1 MSSGNGSGP
10 KSELVESIER
20 AIAPVLKKLGDMEYR
35 LDKMGD
41 PNTAGGGTDRSKSK
55 SKSRS
60 MSMMNKAGGDGV
72 VGDLDPVMTGDLL
85 YLKHIGDG
93 LTNGFLC
100 GDAAYDRVGVQHQG
114 EAVNDALNFSDY
126 VFRVVPMLAYRQRN
140 ELVALTASAERG
152 GSVSRRSSVSGAAD
166 NSAERLLRQRVEA
179 EQLANSNLL
188 ESLTQGGDKETL
200 KYGSI
205 FQLLHVSSG
214 LFVTVKEDA
223 APFDPDC
230 RALTLEEGSSA
241 ALFKIMPRFKA
252 QTEGSIVY
260 HSHSVVFE
268 SVRQRS
274 MFLHTSSIAYDTRPN
289 MMDATLPK
297 NLRTG
302 LTYETNVSPQFST
315 FSIHKYGRV
324 DSVTAA
330 SLWTGRHFRLYHSQS
345 ESFVHASCD
354 SQKSRAP
361 MRQGDTQAHIPYL
374 RTILDSSDVA
384 DPTNPAN
391 HSAKGLWS
399 FEPLRRTTTVPT
411 GWETAVRVRHV
422 PSGMYLSVELS
433 KPNNVSANET
443 WYNAILVDDALTE
456 ETEMLSEG
464 ANLAPPESMIFH
476 VHSADKTTAQYIPD
490 SNVSIQ
496 LEHFFVDPLTGEK
509 RKLYLHNT
517 EKHKP
522 KSAQAMS
529 LSGEKKI
536 SIITSS
542 FHLVFST
549 MRSAQDIFKLMKT
562 APIEDEH
569 VRMIRSLL
577 VVTNLQA
584 VNFRD
589 PNIPIKEDMKSF
601 VKIMLRII
609 DLQHKGSSSH
619 PNIDWIKKANSMMP
633 AAFSALFVGESN
645 PFVQRACRDMKLMDS
660 IFDLGTTPYDR
671 TYPKSPWGTEIMNG
685 PMGIQKFVHVVLQ
698 RMCNG
703 VRPSQ
708 EYFGRRR
715 SLARTGDGQDGS
727 KTYVP
732 QLWMDTILEQLEDP
746 LGPAVTLAKLLSS
759 NEGLLKKYA
768 TPKLV
773 SRFADMVRLLGPQ
786 PRLVNFF
793 EAICTVQGRAV
804 KANQEMVLRLTWM
817 KPEIRSKTY
826 LELHVV
832 DFDKIPAQKPYGNVA
847 LPGGGYTDG
856 KLKRNEMKHHPK
868 NFIGKD
874 YYEREEGFAPVYVS
888 WSGSN
893 DWKRDIEELWYSPES
908 LGIPSF
914 RVKDVADGREI
925 VRLEELCWVLNPTD
939 LCEPITGIEWDDFQT
954 KKELNS
960 DIAENFKRQ
969 HQLASFFVG
978 QLKLHAAMCVGRS
991 YNAIEWLGRSFTY
1004 PMLTCICYNPYL
1016 PQQIRSAA
1024 ADFTRLLIL
1033 DRFPQVANCGKAKL
1047 PEELWVYEAPEGS
1060 EGLDATPLIRELTL
1074 EDPKALPTF
1083 GIPKS
1088 HKYNGDPDPF
1098 NSFPTGFKFFL
1109 LRNVGNLYMKS
1120 FGTGTVVHRAKEE
1133 NELAGAMCRII
1144 AALLSFGFQ
1153 SALPKFKELIP
1164 VLVHCLDGRSD
1175 VDYKTS
1181 DGDLVPFEPLKDRFR
1196 MTSNSPSVTALKVSV
1211 INSLLDIADIRSN
1224 FRLAKMLQ
1232 RFKEYNEDS
1241 KLSAELKKF
1250 HIYHLVNKE
1259 DRYDGPLTDKL
1270 FEHFEEVFVKGD
1282 GFALMFENL
1291 AKEDVDTI
1299 LLDCLMY
1306 DDDVLFAQA
1315 LALLERTFTQRR
1327 KVLQALSDVILIQQ
1341 PTLPLFGNVSEMT
1354 SELGYLTFLT
1364 RSYSVWGVCSRVSGP
1379 FGPDKY
1385 EQVLRTLDKL
1395 QSFFYEKAHE
1405 VEAPK
1410 EKKKKGM
1417 FGGLA
1422 SRLGG
1427 GGGGNKPAAISNKN
1441 STEDF
1446 AYGNGEV
1453 QNPVQQSELEAQLQE
1468 DEVEEDDEMQPTTIH
1483 QDIARSLNLQTT
1495 LVEALIIDYNLSF
1508 KGSICSGEEKVQSRK
1523 YLVDVQKRFME
1534 VLIVFVTGN
1543 EANQTLIFNKAI
1555 PHLMNHL
1562 GAMKLPE
1569 VWPEDFKEELKQ
1581 QLPISPGMNA
1591 EAVVIEC
1598 LRKNEHLCSEVVTRE
1613 LFVTFGHILNEFP
1626 DPSVSPVLEFFEI
1639 VCRPCNKAIIR
1650 NQSWTVDVFLS
1661 DDLPNLKNC
1670 VASVFGIGNPC
1681 AAPDRIARLL
1691 CACIAEDNIQTASH
1705 LQRSRLTMDAN
1716 LLVIEGFITKIKEQ
1730 EDIVDDA
1737 HLGEMLQLL
1746 ALMMDILVVD
1756 PRIFRRKVVWEMV
1769 ALVCGPL
1776 INRLGAVTIGKTRR
1790 SLEFKKRLNTTLAA
1804 SKVAGMIIAGARSLG
1819 LLELEAQYEAEIR
1832 TNADSILNTAYD
1844 IYHADVIAADKDSSQ
1859 VLEALI
1865 DSIDQRKLGEV
1876 AKRRGRKSSI
1886 FEAVIKPVDEAP
1898 KSVLAVPSPLAVLG
1912 GGGGAADKPVDID
1925 HVEEEEVDLSSIEA
1939 YEPPVTM
1946 LSNFSEALWNNP
1958 HIMNK
1963 LSARRFEFARKL
1975 ENAELT
1981 TDPSNPKNSNLPPYA
1996 VKVTWVN
2003 IVDRMVRYVKAHN
2016 FDANEEHNI
2025 RIFNALRSSLLRARS
2040 TESGEVRDRGDLDDE
2055 EYEIYKN
2062 KQTFLDQRGV
2072 TAIVCTAIATH
2083 TAGIEGNLA
2092 DCGLELLQEL
2102 LNAGNEHAQQSVFEH
2117 VAADKDG
2124 KFFGHLK
2131 QRIEYSRIAIHERKE
2146 RTALSF
2152 EGMTEPQREAYENA
2166 SQTFE
2171 ILQQLCEGHN
2181 LSLQDLIREQTMHQS
2196 SINLAKMILEMFT
2209 MQVETSQMLRRME
2222 EVEVDLMVSNL
2233 DCIIEYLQGPC
2244 KGNQE
2249 MVSKDDAFLNGLD
2262 KVIQSS
2268 FHSRINRGLRL
2279 SVKTKAIVC
2288 IASLLEGRTNKEV
2301 HFRLA
2306 EIFQPL
2312 VFEIFRGFLAKQ
2324 MATATSKKL
2333 KLDEEETEDREED
2346 CMEAVVCLQRV
2357 NEELEQIPKFRTK
2370 MHELLKQRKDEDFDT
2385 FDNVA
2390 CIEVLWEGRVEGV
2403 NFPLPPEVRYLSEST
2418 KNAFLMEADVSTAEK
2433 RCKQLLAAAPGFIS
2447 EMSQVHGLAE
2457 ESALYGFLYR
2467 NLTSIK
2473 WSMYALVVLLN
2484 INIVMA
2490 SYGKEKGKT
2499 KGYVSAAKG
2508 PASPEYTL
2516 SVVITWILGLINVL
2530 GYVVIVCFLAV
2541 TEIPIII
2548 RQTDELVENALADPN
2563 IREYYDFGAFTWW
2576 FVTLIFNIMFIIMHS
2591 ANYPNDTNPG
2601 LYLFLVF
2608 GINLPW
2614 TLSCVRNYILVPT
2627 TPRARFF
2634 VVIYDVAL
2642 TKPFLRNHVLL
2653 MAASMAGFQS
2663 SPFFTLMLLDIV
2675 NNSSML
2681 ADIVKSLTRP
2691 LPQLGIV
2698 FYTIIITVIIYAQF
2712 GLAYFED
2719 FFMFDVFSDDDDPG
2733 CHSVVACFFLIMYG
2747 GVTTGS
2753 IAEVMDNTSNSDG
2766 DRYIW
2771 RMVYDLT
2778 FFVWVGIMLFNVLT
2792 GLIVDTFGALRDEAN
2807 EREDTLSNQCYI
2819 CGFTRSGYDDIGV
2832 TNAPSFDIHAE
2843 EEHNIWN
2850 YVYFYRYLTTKDPSD
2865 YNGVESYVADMIEQT
2880 NLGWLPVRTSLYIQ
2894 NAGGYVDDEEDD
2906 VSKVVENTIQQ
2917 EFTPLAKT
2925 MKSVESRLEA
2935 LEEALKK

>member
-1 MSSGNGSGP
+1 MSSSGAGSGP

-20 AIAPVLKKLGDMEYR
+20 AISPVLKKLNDMEYR
-35 LDKMGD
+35 LDKLGD
-41 PNTAGGGTDRSKSK
+41 TPNPGGGGGVTRSKSK

-60 MSMMNKAGGDGV
+60 MSMMPKAGGS
-72 VGDLDPVMTGDLL
+72 VGELDPVMTGDLL

-93 LTNGFLC
+93 LTNGYLC
-100 GDAAYDRVGVQHQG
+100 GDGAYDRVGVQHQG
-114 EAVNDALNFSDY
+114 EGVADAINFSDY

-140 ELVALTASAERG
+140 ELVALNQSQQRE
-152 GSVSRRSSVSGAAD
+152 GSVSRRSSIGGGGD
-166 NSAERLLRQRVEA
+166 ELSAERLLKQRVEA
-179 EQLANSNLL
+179 EQNANLNCLEQLA
-188 ESLTQGGDKETL
+188 QGGNKETL

-260 HSHSVVFE
+260 HTHSVVFE
-268 SVRQRS
+268 SVRQKS

-289 MMDATLPK
+289 QLDATLPK

-324 DSVTAA
+324 DSISAA
-330 SLWTGRHFRLYHSQS
+330 CLWTGRNFRLYHSQS
-345 ESFVHASCD
+345 EAFVHASCN
-354 SQKSRAP
+354 SQKGRSEKRP
-361 MRQGDTQAHIPYL
+361 GDLQAHIPYL
-374 RTILDSSDVA
+374 RTILDNSDQA
-384 DPTNPAN
+384 DPTNPVN

-399 FEPLRRTTTVPT
+399 FEPLRRNHTVPT
-411 GWETAVRVRHV
+411 GWESAVRVRHV
-422 PSGMYLSVELS
+422 PSGLYLAVDIA
-433 KPNNVSANET
+433 KPNTVSANET

-456 ETEMLSEG
+456 DTEMLSEG
-464 ANLAPPESMIFH
+464 ANLAPPENMIFH
-476 VHSADKTTAQYIPD
+476 VHSADKTTAQFIPD

-496 LEHFFVDPLTGEK
+496 LEHFFIDPLTGEK

-522 KSAQAMS
+522 KTELATKNHSA
-529 LSGEKKI
+529 KKFNF
-536 SIITSS
+536 TSS

-549 MRSAQDIFKLMKT
+549 MASAQDIFKLMRT
-562 APIEDEH
+562 TPVEDAN
-569 VRMIRSLL
+569 VRLIKSLL

-584 VNFRD
+584 VNLRD
-589 PNIPIKEDMKSF
+589 PNIPIKEDLKSL

-609 DLQHKGSSSH
+609 DVQHKGTSSH

-633 AAFSALFVGESN
+633 AAFSAIFVGEPD
-645 PFVQRACRDMKLMDS
+645 PFSQRACRDMKLMDS
-660 IFDLGTTPYDR
+660 LFDFGTTPYDR
-671 TYPKSPWGTEIMNG
+671 TFPASPWGTEIMNG
-685 PMGIQKFVHVVLQ
+685 PMGIQKFIHVILQ
-698 RMCNG
+698 RMCHG
-703 VRPSQ
+703 SFASQ
-708 EYFGRRR
+708 EYFGRRTSLVR
-715 SLARTGDGQDGS
+715 SGDATS
-727 KTYVP
+727 KTYAP

-773 SRFADMVRLLGPQ
+773 TRFADMVKLLGPQ

-817 KPEIRSKTY
+817 NPEVRARTY
-826 LELHVV
+826 LQLHVV
-832 DFDKIPAQKPYGNVA
+832 DYDQIPAQKPYGPVS
-847 LPGGGYTDG
+847 LPGGGFTDG
-856 KLKRNEMKHHPK
+856 KLKRNEMGHHPG

-874 YYEREEGFAPVYVS
+874 YYEREEGFAPVYIS
-888 WSGSN
+888 WSGDGS
-893 DWKRDIEELWYSPES
+893 WKRGIDALWWSPES

-914 RVKDVADGREI
+914 RVKDVNDNNEI
-925 VRLEELCWVLNPTD
+925 VRLEELCWVLNPQD
-939 LCEPITGIEWDDFQT
+939 LCEPITGIAWSDYET
-954 KKELNS
+954 KKDLDSNLNES
-960 DIAENFKRQ
+960 FKRQ

-991 YNAIEWLGRSFTY
+991 YNAIEWLGRTFTY

-1074 EDPKALPTF
+1074 KDPKALPTF
-1083 GIPKS
+1083 SIPKS
-1088 HKYNGDPDPF
+1088 HKLNGDPDPF

-1153 SALPKFKELIP
+1153 SSLPKFKELIP

-1175 VDYKTS
+1175 VDYKDS
-1181 DGDLVPFEPLKDRFR
+1181 DGELVPFEPLKDRFR
-1196 MTSNSPSVTALKVSV
+1196 MTSNSPSVTSLKVSV
-1211 INSLLDIADIRSN
+1211 IKSLMDISDIRSN
-1224 FRLAKMLQ
+1224 FRLAKLLYK
-1232 RFKEYNEDS
+1232 FKEYNDDS
-1241 KLSAELKKF
+1241 KLSQELKKF

-1270 FEHFEEVFVKGD
+1270 FEHFEELFVKGD
-1282 GFALMFENL
+1282 GLALMFEKL
-1291 AKEDVDTI
+1291 ANEDVDTI

-1306 DDDVLFAQA
+1306 DDDVLFSSA

-1327 KVLQALSDVILIQQ
+1327 KVLNALSDVILIQQ

-1364 RSYSVWGVCSRVSGP
+1364 RSYSVWGVHSRVSGP

-1385 EQVLRTLDKL
+1385 DQVLRTLDKL
-1395 QSFFYEKAHE
+1395 QAFFYEKPHE
-1405 VEAPK
+1405 VAPPK
-1410 EKKKKGM
+1410 QAKKKGIL
-1417 FGGLA
+1417 GGLA
-1422 SRLGG
+1422 SKIGKGLTS
-1427 GGGGNKPAAISNKN
+1427 KAA
-1441 STEDF
+1441 TQEDF
-1446 AYGNGEV
+1446 AYIQQDNEPEMTH
-1453 QNPVQQSELEAQLQE
+1453 NPVSQDALAEQLEA
-1468 DEVEEDDEMQPTTIH
+1468 DEEEESDESKPTKIH

-1495 LVEALIIDYNLSF
+1495 LIEALMIDYNLSF
-1508 KGSICSGEEKVQSRK
+1508 KGSICSGDQKIQSRK
-1523 YLVDVQKRFME
+1523 YLVEIQRRFIE

-1543 EANQTLIFNKAI
+1543 EQNQTLIFNKAI
-1555 PHLMNHL
+1555 KQLMNHL
-1562 GAMKLPE
+1562 GQMTLPDTFT
-1569 VWPEDFKEELKQ
+1569 PDFTDEQKQ

-1591 EAVVIEC
+1591 ESVVIEC
-1598 LRKNEHLCSEVVTRE
+1598 LRANEHLCAEVVSRE

-1639 VCRPCNKAIIR
+1639 VCKPCNKAILR
-1650 NQSWTVDVFLS
+1650 NQTLTVDVFLS
-1661 DDLPNLKNC
+1661 EDLPNLKNC
-1670 VASVFGIGNPC
+1670 VASVFGIGAQC
-1681 AAPDRIARLL
+1681 EAPERIAKLL
-1691 CACIAEDNIQTASH
+1691 CACIAEGNIQTASH

-1716 LLVIEGFITKIKEQ
+1716 LLVIEGFINKVKEK
-1730 EDIVDDA
+1730 EDESIIENA
-1737 HLGEMLQLL
+1737 HLAEMIQLL
-1746 ALMMDILVVD
+1746 ASMMDILVVD
-1756 PRIFRRKVVWEMV
+1756 PRIYRRKVVWE
-1769 ALVCGPL
+1769 LVSIVCAKM
-1776 INRLGAVTIGKTRR
+1776 ISKFSETVVGKTRR
-1790 SLEFKKRLNTTLAA
+1790 SLEYKKRVDTAMA
-1804 SKVAGMIIAGARSLG
+1804 CVKVVTMIISGARSLG
-1819 LLELEAQYEAEIR
+1819 LVELEVQYEQEIR
-1832 TNADSILNTAYD
+1832 YLPDSILNVAFG
-1844 IYHADVIAADKDSSQ
+1844 IYQSSIIAAEKDYTMTMEQ
-1859 VLEALI
+1859 LI
-1865 DSIDQRKLGEV
+1865 DSIDQTKLGEV
-1876 AKRRGRKSSI
+1876 SKRRGRASSI
-1886 FEAVIKPVDEAP
+1886 VNVEVKLSPDEQ
-1898 KSVLAVPSPLAVLG
+1898 KTGLAAIGGLVGKG
-1912 GGGGAADKPVDID
+1912 GGDKPVDID
-1925 HVEEEEVDLSSIEA
+1925 HVEEEMIDLSSIEA

-1946 LSNFSEALWNNP
+1946 LSNFTEALWNNP

-1963 LSARRFEFARKL
+1963 LMARRFEFARKL
-1975 ENAELT
+1975 ENAAVT
-1981 TDPSNPKNSNLPPYA
+1981 TDPDSPDNTNLPPYA

-2003 IVDRMVRYVKAHN
+2003 IVDRMVKYVKAHN
-2016 FDANEEHNI
+2016 FDADEEHNI
-2025 RIFNALRSSLLRARS
+2025 RIFNALKSSLLRARS
-2040 TESGEVRDRGDLDDE
+2040 TEGGEVRDRGDLSDE
-2055 EYEIYKN
+2055 EYEIYHN
-2062 KQTFLDQRGV
+2062 KQTFLDERGV

-2083 TAGIEGNLA
+2083 PAGIEGNLA
-2092 DCGLELLQEL
+2092 DVGLELLQEL
-2102 LNAGNEHAQQSVFEH
+2102 LNAGNIHSQKSVFEH
-2117 VAADKDG
+2117 VANDKDG

-2131 QRIEYSRIAIHERKE
+2131 ARIESSRLAVIERKE
-2146 RTALSF
+2146 RTAFSF
-2152 EGMTEPQREAYENA
+2152 EGMTEPQREAFENA

-2171 ILQQLCEGHN
+2171 LLQQLTEGHN
-2181 LSLQDLIREQTMHQS
+2181 LVLQDLIRDQHMHQS
-2196 SINLAKMILEMFT
+2196 SINLAKMILDMFT

-2222 EVEVDLMVSNL
+2222 EVEVDLMIANL

-2268 FHSRINRGLRL
+2268 FHPRVNRGLRL
-2279 SVKTKAIVC
+2279 EVKTKAIVC
-2288 IASLLEGRTNKEV
+2288 IASLLEGRTNKDV

-2333 KLDEEETEDREED
+2333 KLDEEEIEDREED
-2346 CMEAVVCLQRV
+2346 CMEAIVCLQRV
-2357 NEELEQIPKFRTK
+2357 NEELSQIPKFK
-2370 MHELLKQRKDEDFDT
+2370 SKLHELLKQRKDEDFDT

-2390 CIEVLWEGRVEGV
+2390 CIEVLWDGRVEGV

-2418 KNAFLMEADVSTAEK
+2418 KSAFLMEADVSTAEK
-2433 RCKQLLAAAPGFIS
+2433 RCKQLLSAAPSFIA
-2447 EMSQVHGLAE
+2447 EMAQVYELAE
-2457 ESALYGFLYR
+2457 RSPLYGFLYR

-2490 SYGKEKGKT
+2490 SYGEERGKS

-2516 SVVITWILGLINVL
+2516 SVVITWILGLINVF

-2548 RQTDELVENALADPN
+2548 RQTDELVENAMNDPN

-2591 ANYPNDTNPG
+2591 ANYPHDPNPG

-2614 TLSCVRNYILVPT
+2614 TLSCVRNYIKVPD

-2634 VVIYDVAL
+2634 VVVYDVAL

-2675 NNSSML
+2675 NNSAML
-2681 ADIVKSLTRP
+2681 ADIFKSFTRP

-2719 FFMFDVFSDDDDPG
+2719 YFMFDVFSDDDDPG

-2771 RMVYDLT
+2771 RMIYDIT

-2807 EREDTLSNQCYI
+2807 EREDTLSNQCFI

-2832 TNAPSFDIHAE
+2832 LTAPSFDIHVD
-2843 EEHNIWN
+2843 EEHTIWD
-2850 YVYFYRYLTTKDPSD
+2850 YVYFYRYLTQKDPSE
-2865 YNGVESYVADMIEQT
+2865 YNGVESYVAEMLDQG
-2880 NLGWLPVRTSLYIQ
+2880 NLGWLPVRTSLTIQ
-2894 NAGGYVDDEEDD
+2894 NSGVG
-2906 VSKVVENTIQQ
+2906 VENDDDQIEKTIEKSIQN
-2917 EFTPLAKT
+2917 EFTPLNKT
-2925 MKSVESRLEA
+2925 LKSVQERLEA
-2935 LEEALKK
+2935 LEEAMKT